1 MKCRL
6 TEKRNMTIML
16 IAGLVLM
23 AVGALAGYLLPEEA
37 HEATR
42 IAGFASGAGM
52 SLAVM
57 AGIVLLRRA
66 WLGEKRARDS
76 ELTMSDERGVA
87 VAYKA
92 QSAMAI
98 AAVFALVI
106 IDMIALMRGDTFYL
120 SIVCVLLAVIAL
132 VKLVAWHVYN
142 KKM

>member
-16 IAGLVLM
+16 IVGLTLI
-23 AVGALAGYLLPEEA
+23 AIGAPAGYLLPEEM
-37 HEATR
+37 HLATR
-42 IAGFASGAGM
+42 IAGFASGAG
-52 SLAVM
+52 LALTVM
-57 AGIVLLRRA
+57 AAAVLLRRA
-66 WLGEKRARDS
+66 RLGEKRARDS

-106 IDMIALMRGDTFYL
+106 IDVVALVRGDGFYTCV
-120 SIVCVLLAVIAL
+120 VCVLLAVVAL
-132 VKLVAWHVYN
+132 VKLVAWYVYN